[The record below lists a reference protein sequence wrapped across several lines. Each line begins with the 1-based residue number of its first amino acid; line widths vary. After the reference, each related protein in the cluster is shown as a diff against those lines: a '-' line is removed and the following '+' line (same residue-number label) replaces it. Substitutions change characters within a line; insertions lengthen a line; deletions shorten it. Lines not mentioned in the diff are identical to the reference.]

1 MIGLGFVQYLQFRY
15 QQGCLYRLKA
25 LGERHDMDITIEG
38 FHSWMWRGLS
48 FLLPFLYLGYFY
60 QLYNAWALYQL
71 SFHPGSEWQV
81 KSEYT
86 AVFNQMRSYL
96 HLCYFFHFFLYIYIQ
111 IPVLSFLFLILFLGN
126 TLTTSMVIPQKLRD
140 KVRLKYR
147 FTRLDKYFSTYTK
160 GGRRYTLS
168 GNIKLFYFIF
178 YNFLFFI
185 NIISNRSF
193 TIK

>member
-1 MIGLGFVQYLQFRY
+1 
-15 QQGCLYRLKA
+15 
-25 LGERHDMDITIEG
+25 MDITIEG

-71 SFHPGSEWQV
+71 YTSHPDSEWQV
-81 KSEYT
+81 RTEVLVHDYILNK
-86 AVFNQMRSYL
+86 L
-96 HLCYFFHFFLYIYIQ
+96 HLLKLSFFLQ

-126 TLTTSMVIPQKLRD
+126 TLTTSMVIPQKLKD

-160 GGRRYTLS
+160 GDKRYTLS
-168 GNIKLFYFIF
+168 GKHLNRA
-178 YNFLFFI
+178 FFI
-185 NIISNRSF
+185 NVF
-193 TIK
+193 